1 MCSIAKLFNVN
12 IRKFDAKNSFCPE
25 CLGCVNHKEKRGVF
39 EPHPPTPT
47 FWGVFEVFE
56 KNGGVW
62 GGGVQIFF
70 PKKI

>member
-12 IRKFDAKNSFCPE
+12 IRTFDAKNSFRPE
-25 CLGCVNHKEKRGVF
+25 CLGCVNHKEKRTEF
-39 EPHPPTPT
+39 SK
-47 FWGVFEVFE
+47 FL
-56 KNGGVW
+56 KKKKGGGGW